1 MHSLAAIRTARQPP
15 VIAERAGMRCHDVE
29 DLNWP
34 AFLPVPD
41 KKTPRRTEMWVPG
54 PNGQWQGTV
63 PTLQ

>member
-1 MHSLAAIRTARQPP
+1 MHSLAAIRTARHPP
-15 VIAERAGMRCHDVE
+15 VVAECAGLRCQDVE

-34 AFLPVPD
+34 AFQPVPD

-54 PNGQWQGTV
+54 PNGEWQSTV